1 MPLDPCRAHHPV
13 ASNYGDSG
21 ITTSQAIRGAFRRGW
36 MRSHEPALVTKT
48 NNRSKMRDKVCPLA
62 EHGRCTNCDSDARIA
77 TTALSDQYAGLI
89 EKIVDYCVAHFSV
102 ASGNADNLLTEVFPR
117 QAW

>member
-48 NNRSKMRDKVCPLA
+48 NNRFKMRDKVCPLA

-77 TTALSDQYAGLI
+77 TTALSDQSLA
-89 EKIVDYCVAHFSV
+89 AT
-102 ASGNADNLLTEVFPR
+102 A
-117 QAW
+117 